1 MQKRLSPDS
10 KKSIGLQAL
19 TAHNIPIGFGDV
31 GRRQMSEAPLSPWM
45 ECILSN
51 VRNVASSS
59 LRVVGDWG
67 E

>member
-1 MQKRLSPDS
+1 MMNKKRASLLEGSF
-10 KKSIGLQAL
+10 LFF
-19 TAHNIPIGFGDV
+19 IPIGFGDM